1 MHEADPKDLI
11 SFLLE
16 TLHQEL
22 NKANNAPYQNSG
34 YNLNEADSYDENK
47 AIQNFINDFTKNNKS
62 IISDTF
68 FDQFVSLKNV
78 TVVKKL
84 NILLRH

>member
-16 TLHQEL
+16 TLHKEL
-22 NKANNAPYQNSG
+22 NKANNAPHQNIG

-47 AIQNFINDFTKNNKS
+47 AIQILLM
-62 IISDTF
+62 I
-68 FDQFVSLKNV
+68 SLKIIN
-78 TVVKKL
+78 L
-84 NILLRH
+84 LYLILFLE